1 MSIISTL
8 KRHPE
13 TAKSLTGALVL
24 GGLTT
29 ESALCYNNY
38 RKAIDN
44 QIAEYNRE
52 AKKVAAKE
60 DDPGYFDSMDAT
72 LEGKI
77 DKLKGVKNTVLTASP
92 FILLAASKLKDK
104 VSPNTRDKVVRGLK
118 DYAEL
123 AQATNEDNAPY
134 DAKFDEKENFYIK
147 AKKTVPPVQ
156 MVNEYMD
163 NPSTP
168 ETSKYRKSR
177 LGALVLGAGLG
188 AAALYTSLKNKQAL
202 KDPQFGALLDSAAST
217 VSQKDLQKLTGAAIL
232 NNATLLTTPLAGYY
246 AYKNRDD
253 KKKLAL
259 GLGMT
264 GLSAGTYV
272 GTRNYLQ
279 KTGPLVSSVTGSLNR
294 LRELYPDHPEVHSK
308 LSTMFNNYISNAN
321 RSDKLTVAATVP
333 FMYGAEN
340 LGKIRAQRAI
350 AEIQGDSDLS
360 DEDKAKKIKKITQPT
375 TLLNKYPYLQGMP
388 FATVLDR
395 RINKYDSN

>member
-8 KRHPE
+8 KRNPKV
-13 TAKSLTGALVL
+13 TKSLTGTLAL

-29 ESALCYNNY
+29 EFALCYNNH

-44 QIAEYNRE
+44 QISEYNRE
-52 AKKVAAKE
+52 VKKVASQE
-60 DDPGYFDSMDAT
+60 DDHGYFDSIDAT

-77 DKLKGVKNTVLTASP
+77 NKLKGAKNAVLTASP

-104 VSPNTRDKVVRGLK
+104 ISPNTRNKVVRGLK
-118 DYAEL
+118 DYTDLAE
-123 AQATNEDNAPY
+123 ATRDDNAPY

-163 NPSTP
+163 NQGTP
-168 ETSKYRKSR
+168 ETSKYRKR
-177 LGALVLGAGLG
+177 MLGALVLGAGLG
-188 AAALYTSLKNKQAL
+188 AAALYTSLKNKQTL

-246 AYKNRDD
+246 AYKNKDD

-259 GLGMT
+259 GIGLAGLG
-264 GLSAGTYV
+264 AGTYI

-294 LRELYPDHPEVHSK
+294 LQELYPDHPEVHSR
-308 LSTMFNNYISNAN
+308 LSTMFENYISNAN
-321 RSDKLTVAATVP
+321 RSDKLTVAATIP

-350 AEIQGDSDLS
+350 AEIQGDSGLS
-360 DEDKAKKIKKITQPT
+360 DEDKAKKIKMITQPT

-395 RINKYDSN
+395 RINKYNSN

>member
-8 KRHPE
+8 KRHPKV
-13 TAKSLTGALVL
+13 TKSLTGTLAL

-44 QIAEYNRE
+44 QISEYNRE
-52 AKKVAAKE
+52 VKKVAAQE
-60 DDPGYFDSMDAT
+60 DDHGYFDSIDET
-72 LEGKI
+72 LKGKI
-77 DKLKGVKNTVLTASP
+77 NKLKGAKNAVLTASP

-104 VSPNTRDKVVRGLK
+104 ISPNTRNKVVRGLK
-118 DYAEL
+118 DYTDLAE
-123 AQATNEDNAPY
+123 ATRDDNAPY
-134 DAKFDEKENFYIK
+134 DAKFDENENFYIK

-156 MVNEYMD
+156 MVNEYID
-163 NPSTP
+163 NQSTP
-168 ETSKYRKSR
+168 ETSKYRKR
-177 LGALVLGAGLG
+177 MLGALVLGAGLG
-188 AAALYTSLKNKQAL
+188 AAALYTSLKNKQTL

-217 VSQKDLQKLTGAAIL
+217 VAQKDLQKLTGAAIL

-246 AYKNRDD
+246 AYKNKDD

-259 GLGMT
+259 GIGLAGLG
-264 GLSAGTYV
+264 AGTYI

-294 LRELYPDHPEVHSK
+294 LKELYPDHPEVHSK
-308 LSTMFNNYISNAN
+308 LSTMFENYLANAN
-321 RSDKLTVAATVP
+321 RSDKLTVAATIP
-333 FMYGAEN
+333 FIYGAEN

-350 AEIQGDSDLS
+350 AEIQGDSGLS
-360 DEDKAKKIKKITQPT
+360 EEDKAKKIKMITQPT

-395 RINKYDSN
+395 RINKYNSN